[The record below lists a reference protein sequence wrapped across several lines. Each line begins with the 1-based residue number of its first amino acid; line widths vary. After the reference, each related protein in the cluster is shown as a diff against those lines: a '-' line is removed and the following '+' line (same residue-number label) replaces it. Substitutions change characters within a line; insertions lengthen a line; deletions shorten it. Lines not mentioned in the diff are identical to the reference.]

1 MRLHV
6 GTVKLQQQH
15 HQIVYCGFQG
25 ITWDKTRQYQLFTTM
40 KSINPKLLY
49 QHFSYNIYF
58 SLQCFCNNSNPSKTP
73 KMT

>member
-40 KSINPKLLY
+40 KSIKPKLLY
-49 QHFSYNIYF
+49 QHFS
-58 SLQCFCNNSNPSKTP
+58 
-73 KMT
+73 